1 MTITRKKK
9 EIKKKQKQSNKK
21 QSNKKQSNKK
31 QSNHI
36 TVHKNKENKNKEHKN
51 KEHKPKVNKN
61 KQSKKTSKNPGHTE
75 QHTYTKYYPSIID
88 PNFSHKIAT
97 HKIFKKYKLTRNEQR
112 LNQLYKSFEENKQL
126 LDDNSKKK
134 QDVYI
139 LKPTQKLLRN
149 FMSPY
154 TPYRGLLIYHE
165 MGVGKSCTAITIAE
179 SLKSIITNSNN
190 TKIYVIRPDEII
202 RQVFDINV
210 VKNGNPLYQCT
221 GDTYI
226 QSETNIKLSEECSNG
241 NNNSCDSLIK
251 NVDKEIKQYYE
262 FIGSRSWA
270 NNVKKELIMKT
281 KGIQNPIEKEE
292 KERKI
297 ISKMFNNSVI
307 IVDEAHELRDNNDDK
322 DSKTVPPILNKVLE
336 YSTNLRLIFLTATPI
351 YDKPQ
356 NIISIINYLLKNDN
370 RKIMKESDIFDNNSN
385 LKDKGRHI
393 LENNTRGYISY
404 LRGNNPYDFPIRLSA
419 KYNIPDKI
427 FNNKKYPIKNYNNT
441 KIDKDDTIKYLEL
454 VDCPLQSSQLEI
466 INYHI
471 KTSKIPDINENLID
485 SFSNDVSEG
494 VDDEEGEGK
503 REGNGN
509 EDDSYVKNEG
519 DNEYDVD
526 DGDDDDYIQRQRG
539 VAYQFERQLSNITYQ
554 TLDECNKNL
563 KLATGTVGLNQI
575 TKLQKGNWTY
585 EFNDPEYGK
594 RFQLPE
600 LHNYGTKIANIVER
614 AIDCVGNIFVYTEFI
629 SSGIIPL
636 AFALEMN
643 GFKRYRQHDRPL
655 LNNKHK
661 EIKYRGDYII
671 YTGTLSQ
678 SLYAKEYLN
687 KGANMVNET
696 SVKIF
701 IGTSKASQ
709 GLNLF
714 GYREAHILDPWHN
727 INLIEQSIGRVIRT
741 GSHLHLPPQERNVT
755 VYQYAA
761 TMGNRESFDLK
772 IYKICEK
779 KAIKAGIIEKI
790 LKENAF
796 DCELNKDMNIYNKEY
811 YNHKIP
817 LITSN
822 NKHINIS
829 LADVEY
835 SRSCFYMKDCN
846 FKCSGEHGGEHGNG
860 NGNGNGDDTISEY
873 DLPIMR
879 FTFDKDIEEFKNL
892 IKKLMSTSYN
902 IKIVNLKEYL
912 KNYGKATTQI
922 LQTKKSKAS
931 KASKISK
938 VTKISKI
945 SKVTNKKEELWD
957 DEEAFNRAIQDI
969 INNDVM
975 ITDKF
980 GRNSKIILS
989 GEYLRLLPIGNLE
1002 PNMSIQKQQM
1012 KIPNLYT
1019 SIDLKEYI
1027 SSIDAKQKS
1036 IVEYN
1041 YNNYDHI
1048 ISKLLIDKSEKLLYG
1063 STEKDF
1069 PFNVKM
1075 TINEILDIIFMKF
1088 IYSFKLIIIKTFLE
1102 KVIKNTKLS
1111 PDELK
1116 IEPIINKHIIY
1127 MKNIF
1132 PENKLDSNPIKNI
1145 YGFIIQNEN
1154 NLDAYH
1160 ITPQNT
1166 FEKTLNKKKI
1176 IEYKQNIM
1184 KKTPHSQLYGFLKY
1198 EKGNA
1203 EPVFKITDTSKGEKK
1218 SIRGLTCTSKTT
1230 SESKKTLN
1238 KLDDKIIRSGIK
1250 DDSKIALCNDIEIL
1264 LRRYDTISK
1273 NGKKWYYSP
1282 EEHYIMFE
1290 SGV

>member
-1 MTITRKKK
+1 
-9 EIKKKQKQSNKK
+9 
-21 QSNKKQSNKK
+21 
-31 QSNHI
+31 
-36 TVHKNKENKNKEHKN
+36 
-51 KEHKPKVNKN
+51 
-61 KQSKKTSKNPGHTE
+61 
-75 QHTYTKYYPSIID
+75 
-88 PNFSHKIAT
+88 
-97 HKIFKKYKLTRNEQR
+97 
-112 LNQLYKSFEENKQL
+112 
-126 LDDNSKKK
+126 
-134 QDVYI
+134 
-139 LKPTQKLLRN
+139 
-149 FMSPY
+149 
-154 TPYRGLLIYHE
+154 
-165 MGVGKSCTAITIAE
+165 
-179 SLKSIITNSNN
+179 
-190 TKIYVIRPDEII
+190 
-202 RQVFDINV
+202 
-210 VKNGNPLYQCT
+210 
-221 GDTYI
+221 
-226 QSETNIKLSEECSNG
+226 
-241 NNNSCDSLIK
+241 
-251 NVDKEIKQYYE
+251 
-262 FIGSRSWA
+262 
-270 NNVKKELIMKT
+270 
-281 KGIQNPIEKEE
+281 
-292 KERKI
+292 
-297 ISKMFNNSVI
+297 
-307 IVDEAHELRDNNDDK
+307 
-322 DSKTVPPILNKVLE
+322 
-336 YSTNLRLIFLTATPI
+336 
-351 YDKPQ
+351 
-356 NIISIINYLLKNDN
+356 
-370 RKIMKESDIFDNNSN
+370 
-385 LKDKGRHI
+385 
-393 LENNTRGYISY
+393 
-404 LRGNNPYDFPIRLSA
+404 
-419 KYNIPDKI
+419 
-427 FNNKKYPIKNYNNT
+427 
-441 KIDKDDTIKYLEL
+441 
-454 VDCPLQSSQLEI
+454 
-466 INYHI
+466 
-471 KTSKIPDINENLID
+471 
-485 SFSNDVSEG
+485 
-494 VDDEEGEGK
+494 
-503 REGNGN
+503 
-509 EDDSYVKNEG
+509 
-519 DNEYDVD
+519 
-526 DGDDDDYIQRQRG
+526 
-539 VAYQFERQLSNITYQ
+539 
-554 TLDECNKNL
+554 
-563 KLATGTVGLNQI
+563 
-575 TKLQKGNWTY
+575 
-585 EFNDPEYGK
+585 
-594 RFQLPE
+594 
-600 LHNYGTKIANIVER
+600 
-614 AIDCVGNIFVYTEFI
+614 
-629 SSGIIPL
+629 
-636 AFALEMN
+636 MN

-661 EIKYRGDYII
+661 DIKYRGDYII

-687 KGANMVNET
+687 KGADMIKES

-755 VYQYAA
+755 VYQYAS

-846 FKCSGEHGGEHGNG
+846 FKCSGGDDSDDDSDDGNG
-860 NGNGNGDDTISEY
+860 NGNGNDGVSQY

-879 FTFDKDIEEFKNL
+879 FNFDKDIEEFKNL

-902 IKIVNLKEYL
+902 IKIINLKEYL
-912 KNYGKATTQI
+912 KNYGKVTTQT
-922 LQTKKSKAS
+922 LQSRK
-931 KASKISK
+931 SKISK
-938 VTKISKI
+938 LNKVTK
-945 SKVTNKKEELWD
+945 VTKATNTIEQPWD

-969 INNDVM
+969 INSDM
-975 ITDKF
+975 IITDKF
-980 GRNSKIILS
+980 GRNSKVVLS

-1002 PNMSIQKQQM
+1002 PNMSIEKQQM

-1027 SSIDAKQKS
+1027 SSIDDKQKS

-1041 YNNYDHI
+1041 YNNYDYI
-1048 ISKLLIDKSEKLLYG
+1048 LSKLLIDKSEKLLYG

-1102 KVIKNTKLS
+1102 KLIKNTKLS
-1111 PDELK
+1111 QNELK

-1160 ITPQNT
+1160 ITAQNT

-1176 IEYKQNIM
+1176 IEYKHNIM
-1184 KKTPHSQLYGFLKY
+1184 KKTPHSQIYGFLKY